1 MDPIFQSEVPV
12 YFGSLM
18 QIIDDFDEV
27 LQPNMRAVIFKVL
40 ATVFNIYE
48 EPDDR
53 IKNVKRL
60 YKWCVQQRLFS
71 FTQGVQDQWNDWIAK
86 KTEGMSETDRNKF
99 IEDLDDLRCDKAGK
113 FHWYFFGA
121 QLLSVLLTFFLMP
134 LYLCN

>member
-71 FTQGVQDQWNDWIAK
+71 FTQGVQDQWND
-86 KTEGMSETDRNKF
+86 F
-99 IEDLDDLRCDKAGK
+99 IDAIG
-113 FHWYFFGA
+113 
-121 QLLSVLLTFFLMP
+121 QLYIVQVLLHQGSVTNQQR
-134 LYLCN
+134 YSLCVLLLDEQRCHFREHYRCFVCHK

>member
-71 FTQGVQDQWNDWIAK
+71 FTQGVQDQWNDFIDAIGQLYIVLCQTYRK
-86 KTEGMSETDRNKF
+86 RPSSKF
-99 IEDLDDLRCDKAGK
+99 MKRFPEQDWHERDLRNTPIRRR
-113 FHWYFFGA
+113 F
-121 QLLSVLLTFFLMP
+121 
-134 LYLCN
+134 